1 MKNKED
7 QMIGEDTLNLIGL
20 LFWSIILL
28 FILGCG
34 LSIYESIKVS
44 NELNHRQQTQKVEIN
59 QRKIIEKVLIE
70 DIKKER

>member
-7 QMIGEDTLNLIGL
+7 QMTGEDTLNLIGL

-70 DIKKER
+70 DIN